1 MWEKAKEL
9 QQELVTMRRD
19 LHRIPEF
26 GGELPK
32 TKAYVIQKLEEM
44 GIPYQENPD
53 DSGLTAVINEGGD
66 GKTIAFRADM
76 DALKIQEENDLE
88 FKSEHDGLMHAC
100 GHDAH
105 MAMLLGTAKVL
116 NENKEKIPGRVKL
129 IFQTDEENSRG
140 AERSIAAGCL
150 DGVDAIFG
158 THIGTL
164 RGKEIPAGTV
174 ISHAGSC
181 MASFDKFVIKV
192 KGYGCHGST
201 PEKGIDPINIAAHII
216 INLQAVIARE
226 ISAVKPA
233 VLTVG
238 HVVAGD
244 TYNIIPSEVLIEGT
258 TRAFEE
264 EVRQHMAMRIGEIAE
279 TTAKVFGGEV
289 EYEMIWGAPPVINDE
304 AMAALAA
311 ECARDVVGDAYVI
324 DQVSEPITVGEDFSY
339 YANQVPAAFMFLSS
353 SNPEKKTDAP
363 HHNCRFDVDED
374 VLWIGPAVFVR
385 VAEKFFGIGE

>member
-1 MWEKAKEL
+1 
-9 QQELVTMRRD
+9 MRRD
-19 LHRIPEF
+19 LHKIPEF

-32 TKAYVIQKLEEM
+32 TKAYVIRKLEEM
-44 GIPYQENPD
+44 GIPYYENPD
-53 DSGLTAVINEGGD
+53 DSGLTAVINEGVS

-105 MAMLLGTAKVL
+105 MAMLLGTANVL
-116 NENKEKIPGRVKL
+116 NKCREQILGRVKL

-174 ISHAGSC
+174 ISHPGSC

-216 INLQAVIARE
+216 INLQSVIARE

-264 EVRQHMAMRIGEIAE
+264 EVRQLMAKRIGEIAE
-279 TTAKVFGGEV
+279 MTAKVFGGEV
-289 EYEMIWGAPPVINDE
+289 EYDMIWGAPPVIND
-304 AMAALAA
+304 ASMAALAA
-311 ECARDVVGDAYVI
+311 ECARDVVGDDYVI
-324 DQVSEPITVGEDFSY
+324 DQVSDPITVGEDFSY
-339 YANQVPAAFMFLSS
+339 YANQVPAAFLFLSS
-353 SNPEKKTDAP
+353 SNPEKNTDAP

-385 VAEKFFGIGE
+385 VAEKFFDICK

>member
-1 MWEKAKEL
+1 MWNTCKTI
-9 QQELVTMRRD
+9 QSELVAMRRD

-26 GGELPK
+26 GGDLPK
-32 TKAYVIQKLEEM
+32 TKAYVIEKLEEM
-44 GIPYQENPD
+44 GIPYKENPT
-53 DSGLTAVINEGGD
+53 DSGLVAIINEGVS
-66 GKTIAFRADM
+66 GKTLAFRADM

-88 FKSEHDGLMHAC
+88 FKSEHEGLMHAC

-105 MAMLLGTAKVL
+105 MAMLLGAAKVL
-116 NENKEKIPGRVKL
+116 NENKEKIPGTVKL

-174 ISHAGSC
+174 ISHPGSC
-181 MASFDKFVIKV
+181 MASFDKFVLKV

-201 PEKGIDPINIAAHII
+201 PEKGIDPINIAAHIVV
-216 INLQAVIARE
+216 NLQAVIARE

-233 VLTVG
+233 VLTIG
-238 HVVAGD
+238 HIEAGD

-264 EVRQHMAMRIGEIAE
+264 EVRQLMAKRIGEIAE
-279 TTAKVFGGEV
+279 ATAKTFGGEV
-289 EYEMIWGAPPVINDE
+289 EYEMIWGAPPVINNA

-311 ECARDVVGDAYVI
+311 ECAREVVGEENVI
-324 DQVSEPITVGEDFSY
+324 DHVDAPITVGEDFSC
-339 YANQVPAAFMFLSS
+339 YANLVPAAFLFLSS
-353 SNPEKKTDAP
+353 SNPKKNTDAP
-363 HHNCRFDVDED
+363 HHNCKFDVDED
-374 VLWIGPAVFVR
+374 VLWIGPAVFVKI
-385 VAEKFFGIGE
+385 AEKFFNI

>member
-1 MWEKAKEL
+1 MWEKCKDI

-26 GGELPK
+26 GGDLPK

-44 GIPYQENPD
+44 GILYQENPD
-53 DSGLTAVINEGGD
+53 DSGLTAVINEGVD

-88 FKSEHDGLMHAC
+88 FQSEHAGLMHAC

-116 NENKEKIPGRVKL
+116 NNCKDQIPGRVKL

-150 DGVDAIFG
+150 EGVDAIFG

-174 ISHAGSC
+174 VSHPGSC

-216 INLQAVIARE
+216 INLQSVIARE

-238 HVVAGD
+238 HVAAGD

-264 EVRQHMAMRIGEIAE
+264 EVRQHMAKRIGEIAE
-279 TTAKVFGGEV
+279 MTAKVFGGEV
-289 EYEMIWGAPPVINDE
+289 EYDMIWGAPPVINNAE
-304 AMAALAA
+304 MAALAA
-311 ECARDVVGDAYVI
+311 ECAREVVGEEHVI
-324 DQVSEPITVGEDFSY
+324 DHVSDPITVGEDFSY
-339 YANQVPAAFMFLSS
+339 YANQVPAAFLFLSS

-385 VAEKFFGIGE
+385 VAEKFFGICE

>member
-1 MWEKAKEL
+1 MWERAKEL

-26 GGELPK
+26 GGDLPK
-32 TKAYVIQKLEEM
+32 TKAYVIQKLNEM

-53 DSGLTAVINEGGD
+53 DSGLTAVINEGVD

-88 FKSEHDGLMHAC
+88 FQSEHAGLMHAC

-116 NENKEKIPGRVKL
+116 NNCKDQIPGRVKL

-150 DGVDAIFG
+150 EGVDAIFG
-158 THIGTL
+158 AHIGTL
-164 RGKEIPAGTV
+164 RGKEIPAGIV
-174 ISHAGSC
+174 VSHPGSC

-216 INLQAVIARE
+216 INLQSVIARE

-238 HVVAGD
+238 HVAAGD

-264 EVRQHMAMRIGEIAE
+264 EVRQHMAKRIGEIAE
-279 TTAKVFGGEV
+279 MTAKVFGGEV
-289 EYEMIWGAPPVINDE
+289 EYDMIWGAPPVINNAE
-304 AMAALAA
+304 MAALAA
-311 ECARDVVGDAYVI
+311 ECAREVVGEEHVI
-324 DQVSEPITVGEDFSY
+324 DHVSDPITVGEDFSY
-339 YANQVPAAFMFLSS
+339 YANQVPAAFLFLSS

-385 VAEKFFGIGE
+385 VAEKFFGICE